1 MAYRND
7 PSSLSFGRRLQK
19 AELDAAEAKRELK
32 ELKESL
38 PQNNDLQAAAL
49 AGDVIKQQRRSAKQ
63 LMGQPG
69 VTLEDLNSIDPSVL
83 TPMFQ
88 EQLRH
93 SKNDAAWLEMPLQ
106 SQGFQFQTPQA
117 QQRFEQWQASY
128 VTNPQQQ
135 ADFAT
140 SNLAPEQETPFQKW
154 DRRQKSPSGR
164 MWNQQRR
171 RAEYD
176 KDLLKARHEQSKK
189 QKPKTKGARL
199 GGLKGFEE

>member
-63 LMGQPG
+63 LMAQPG
-69 VTLEDLNSIDPSVL
+69 VTLEELNSIDPSVL
-83 TPMFQ
+83 TPMHQ

-93 SKNDAAWLEMPLQ
+93 FKSDAAWREMPLQ

-117 QQRFEQWQASY
+117 QQRFEQWQSSY
-128 VTNPQQQ
+128 VANPQQQ
-135 ADFAT
+135 ADFAA

-154 DRRQKSPSGR
+154 DRRQKSPAGR
-164 MWNQQRR
+164 KWNQARQ

-176 KDLLKARHEQSKK
+176 KDLLKARQAHNKN
-189 QKPKTKGARL
+189 QKPKAQGTRL
-199 GGLKGFEE
+199 GGLKGFED